1 MRKIQVLAVDFDGT
15 ICHSVYPD
23 ATDINLTA
31 IDVLKRFRNHGG
43 EIILW
48 TCRKGQ
54 ALDNAV
60 KACLN
65 AGLEFDAVN
74 AEAAN
79 FFAAAA
85 LRTATGSGIR
95 TVSIKSHGKVLLF
108 SNIRMVNLRCHQ
120 SRRNRPRCRQKSWQV
135 RQQHEVLR
143 LWAPRNNRLRNHC
156 RIFHR

>member
-74 AEAAN
+74 AEA
-79 FFAAAA
+79 
-85 LRTATGSGIR
+85 
-95 TVSIKSHGKVLLF
+95 
-108 SNIRMVNLRCHQ
+108 
-120 SRRNRPRCRQKSWQV
+120 P
-135 RQQHEVLR
+135 RQQAAWL
-143 LWAPRNNRLRNHC
+143 ANHAEDIGVTPSPKVYADMYIDDHSRWDETDVDWSKIDK
-156 RIFHR
+156 RINSPLNFNGAEEDIA